1 MNITRL
7 AIENNRTSL
16 LVLLLILVAGVST
29 FKAMPRAYDPG
40 FIVRTAQVI
49 TYFPGASTERVEQ
62 LISSPLED
70 VVKGI
75 PELDFVKSESRTGIS
90 IMLVNIRESYTDMR
104 PIWDKMRRKIEDAA
118 NDLPDGVVGPFINDE
133 FGDVFGIVLTL
144 RGEGFS
150 DAEINAIADDVKS
163 ELQRLPDVA
172 KVEIFGAQE
181 ERIFIQ
187 YDNARLT
194 ELGISPYQLS
204 QAMAARNIIISGGAF
219 DLGNE
224 RIALEPSGNFEA
236 LDDIADTI
244 LRLPDSTSL
253 IYLKDIATVR
263 HGYVDPPSSL
273 VRSGGQRALAL
284 AVSMREGGNNTL
296 LGEQVRDAL
305 DTLTASYPWGIEFD
319 LVNFSPDEVDQK
331 VRAFV
336 SSLLQAVAVVSV
348 VMLLSLG
355 LRTGLVVSLLI
366 PLAMLLTIIVMNL
379 AAIGLDQIS
388 LAALIIALGMLVDNG
403 IVMCESIM
411 IQMQKGKPAL
421 QAAIDSAAELRIPL
435 LTASLTTAAAFLPIY
450 LAESNVGEFT
460 ASLFKVV
467 TITLLGSWVISLTL
481 IPLLCVSF
489 LKVQVT
495 AGDSESRF
503 YGIYRATLRLML
515 QHRVKVLL
523 ATFLIFV
530 IGMQAFNFI
539 PRIFFPPS
547 DRAYFKVEL
556 ELPSG
561 IAIERTRQVVAG
573 IEQHLLGRWQANE
586 HRTSG
591 VTNWVSYIGNAGPR
605 FILSHNPKPGN
616 PGYALMIVNVTSLD
630 VIDHVSADLNR
641 YALEHFPDLNLKTR
655 HIENGPSIENPVEVR
670 LSASDSG
677 QLFKAAAALK
687 QHMAAVGGLDN
698 ISDDWG
704 QRIKKL
710 VIRIDQARALR
721 AGVTSQDIAVSLQT
735 SLSGMQLTE
744 FREDDDVIPVV
755 LRSQAS
761 TQQDIGKIEALS
773 VYVQSTGKSVPL
785 TQVATIEMVWDL
797 SKVIRRDG
805 VRTISVGAQPHA
817 GFTAAQKFAQLQPWL
832 EDYLVQTKGL
842 RYEFGGERET
852 SDKANKSIM
861 DKLPIAA
868 SIILILL
875 VSQFNSLRKAVIIL
889 ATIPLGL
896 IGVGL
901 GLVLGHSFFGFMTL
915 LGIISLAGIVINN
928 AIVLLERIQLELEAG
943 VSHFDAI
950 IAAALQ
956 RARPILL
963 TTATTVLG
971 LVPLY
976 LGGGEMW
983 EPMAITIM
991 AGLLFSTLLT
1001 LGVVP
1006 VLYAVLY
1013 RVRETWSIPHPRRSL
1028 PHGHSLRSRGA
1039 AF

>member
-70 VVKGI
+70 VVKEI

-104 PIWDKMRRKIEDAA
+104 LIWDKMRRKIEDAA

-144 RGEGFS
+144 RGEGFN
-150 DAEINAIADDVKS
+150 DAEVNAIADDVKS

-236 LDDIADTI
+236 LDDIANTI

-273 VRSGGQRALAL
+273 VRSGGQQALAL

-305 DTLTASYPWGIEFD
+305 DELAARYPWGIEFD

-331 VRAFV
+331 VRAFI

-366 PLAMLLTIIVMNL
+366 PLAMLLTIIIMNL

-467 TITLLGSWVISLTL
+467 TITLLSSWVISLTL

-489 LKVQVT
+489 LKIQVPT
-495 AGDSESRF
+495 DASENRF
-503 YGIYRATLRLML
+503 YRIYRAILRLML

-530 IGMQAFNFI
+530 IGIQAFNFI

-573 IEQHLLGRWQANE
+573 IEQHLRGRWQANE

-630 VIDHVSADLNR
+630 VIDRVSADLNR

-773 VYVQSTGKSVPL
+773 VYVQNTGKSVPL
-785 TQVATIEMVWDL
+785 AQVATIEMVWDL

-832 EDYLVQTKGL
+832 DDYLAQTNGL

-868 SIILILL
+868 GIIMILL

-971 LVPLY
+971 LIPLY

-1006 VLYAVLY
+1006 VLYALLY
-1013 RVRETWSIPHPRRSL
+1013 RVRET
-1028 PHGHSLRSRGA
+1028 
-1039 AF
+1039 

>member
-305 DTLTASYPWGIEFD
+305 DALTASYPWGIEFD

-630 VIDHVSADLNR
+630 VIDRVSADLNR

-1013 RVRETWSIPHPRRSL
+1013 RVRET
-1028 PHGHSLRSRGA
+1028 
-1039 AF
+1039 

>member
-630 VIDHVSADLNR
+630 VIDRVSADLNR

-1013 RVRETWSIPHPRRSL
+1013 RVRET
-1028 PHGHSLRSRGA
+1028 
-1039 AF
+1039 